1 MGCSSHPWTDGLA
14 KADRWNCREMDRHQT
29 ELYEPLSI
37 PEERYN
43 PSKDHGI
50 YNDWT
55 LNWHP
60 SFGLMSNHCWSVD
73 NCYLGWRGIDIYK
86 FWFCFDNAESSRIH
100 LLRHCLLTPAGFWF
114 NIKMS
119 SYQYR
124 KSNCGDKTILRPS
137 YLHNG
142 ISYTGKMTSLYWFS
156 PLTLISY
163 YNSFMIWSKMY
174 HCLLTY
180 LKHYFLNFVKI
191 FHVFTYNINTVKKC
205 SQYFYRVNGL
215 VDPIMARI
223 HTLIKQSRVSLS
235 VKIHFRSPL
244 GHHL

>member
-1 MGCSSHPWTDGLA
+1 MTPKFWIDVYSLLKCGQL
-14 KADRWNCREMDRHQT
+14 
-29 ELYEPLSI
+29 LSGMK
-37 PEERYN
+37 
-43 PSKDHGI
+43 S
-50 YNDWT
+50 
-55 LNWHP
+55 
-60 SFGLMSNHCWSVD
+60 
-73 NCYLGWRGIDIYK
+73 IDIYK

-124 KSNCGDKTILRPS
+124 ESNCGDKTILGPS

-163 YNSFMIWSKMY
+163 YNSFMIWRKMY

-180 LKHYFLNFVKI
+180 LKQYFLNFVKI
-191 FHVFTYNINTVKKC
+191 FYVFTYNINTVKKC

-235 VKIHFRSPL
+235 VKVIHKEYSRFLNQFFPTPCLYHKLKMIIHTSYINI
-244 GHHL
+244 